1 MITVRYLFSKKYI
14 ALSLNAANGGIDL
27 RYRPNSKFTMGIGA
41 TYHVLSIN
49 LVYGFGF
56 LNPESGKGKTKYLDL
71 QSHLYL
77 NKWTIDFYGQ
87 FYKGYYLYPKGLNS
101 TSPDSYYQRPDINI
115 NLYGITLYRVLNY
128 KKFSLRTAFLQ
139 NEWQKK
145 SAGTFLLG
153 GKMNYG
159 IMKADS
165 SFVPHSVEN
174 LYPKAGINNVH
185 FFCFGPGAGYAYSL
199 VVKQHFFMTGSVT
212 ANLNFGYSTEKSN
225 FASNNKVY
233 VNPVSIFRFVIG
245 YNNNTWNVSI
255 NWISNML
262 PVSGST
268 AANNYLL
275 QTGNYRLIFAKKI
288 KAGKKVQKLLDK
300 IDKVIY
306 SKIPTINPE

>member
-1 MITVRYLFSKKYI
+1 MITVRYLFSKKYT
-14 ALSLNAANGGIDL
+14 ALSLNAANGGTDL

-199 VVKQHFFMTGSVT
+199 VVPQHFFITGSVT

-225 FASNNKVY
+225 FASNGKVY
-233 VNPVSIFRFVIG
+233 VNPVSIFRFVTG
-245 YNNNTWNVSI
+245 YNSNTWNVSI

-275 QTGNYRLIFAKKI
+275 QTGNYRLIFAKK
-288 KAGKKVQKLLDK
+288 
-300 IDKVIY
+300 
-306 SKIPTINPE
+306 N